1 VASVGT
7 SADAG
12 GLSTCLFQRLR
23 KSARGAQLPVLV
35 VTGVN
40 DPMLPVRLDV
50 PVAFK
55 PDIDAILETVLR
67 QLKQQASQPLGPGA
81 PSAGSAS

>member
-1 VASVGT
+1 VGT

-35 VTGVN
+35 VWVVTSMRIRPDDLEAFIAASVT
-40 DPMLPVRLDV
+40 
-50 PVAFK
+50 VAEK
-55 PDIDAILETVLR
+55 PR
-67 QLKQQASQPLGPGA
+67 RHRRKS
-81 PSAGSAS
+81 S